1 MAVTNVTRFKEDYVE
16 AYELR
21 KAVLVPTVRTDTQDN
36 GGSLVFLVAGS
47 GGRSAVT
54 RGPNGDI
61 PPADDSQTQVTLNFA
76 EAHDYKRY
84 TAFDIFKAQGDQLK
98 LMRDNSLAVIH
109 RKQDSVIITAAESG
123 TVTLGAVGTMNMTV
137 AQRISTI
144 LRNAHVGS
152 TDAGNITAV
161 ISPAAFNFMLNITA
175 FSNADYTRTKKV
187 DDGIPLLTD
196 MRYWMGIQWISHDG
210 LNGVGTTAATCF
222 AYHKDAIGYATS
234 TRGIDVDADRMRE
247 QDYSWTRAS
256 IFHAAVKLQNA
267 GIVKFT
273 HDDSGLSA

>member
-1 MAVTNVTRFKEDYVE
+1 MSVTNVTRYKEDYIE

-21 KAVLVPTVRTDTQDN
+21 KAALVPTVRNDTQDN

-47 GGRSAVT
+47 GNRAAVT

-109 RKQDSVIITAAESG
+109 RKQDAVIIAAAESG
-123 TVTLGAVGTMNMTV
+123 TVTLGAVGTMDMTV
-137 AQRISTI
+137 AQRVSTI

-152 TDAGNITAV
+152 TMPGNITAV
-161 ISPAAFNFMLNITA
+161 VSPAAFNYMLNITS
-175 FSNADYTRTKKV
+175 FSSADYTAMKKV
-187 DDGIPLLTD
+187 DDGLPLMTD
-196 MRYWMGIQWISHDG
+196 QRYWMGIQWIAHDG
-210 LNGVGTTAATCF
+210 LTGVGTTSTCF
-222 AYHKDAIGYATS
+222 AYHRDALGYAVS
-234 TRGIDVDADRMRE
+234 TRGIDVQADRNGE

-267 GIVKFT
+267 GIVKWT
-273 HDDSGLSA
+273 HDDSGLSS

>member
-1 MAVTNVTRFKEDYVE
+1 MAVTNVTRYKEDYVE

-21 KAVLVPTVRTDTQDN
+21 KAVLVPTVRNDTQDN

-47 GGRSAVT
+47 GSRSAVT

-84 TAFDIFKAQGDQLK
+84 TAFDIFKAQGNQLK
-98 LMRDNSLAVIH
+98 LMRDNSLSVIH
-109 RKQDSVIITAAESG
+109 RKQDSVIITAAETG
-123 TVTLGAVGTMNMTV
+123 TVTLGAVGTMNMLV

-161 ISPAAFNFMLNITA
+161 ISPAAFNYMMNITG
-175 FSNADYTRTKKV
+175 FSNSDYTATKKV

-196 MRYWMGIQWISHDG
+196 MRYWMGIQWIAHDG
-210 LNGVGTTAATCF
+210 LNGVGTTSTNF
-222 AYHKDAIGYATS
+222 AYHKDAIGYAVS
-234 TRGIDVDADRMRE
+234 TRGLDVQAGRNEE
-247 QDYSWTRAS
+247 QDYSYTRAS

-267 GIVKFT
+267 GIVKWT